1 MVTISQRMPSS
12 LHQWVQA
19 GLDRQRL
26 LCQNTS
32 NSVEATSYAL
42 LSHVLSNKLLA
53 ALPIMRWLVN
63 QKSEIDSV
71 SGQETTYLRLKALS
85 RMTKKISPSRNDYM
99 VQLKYKQSTRLLR
112 FDSYRNMIQ
121 NITTPQDLRKIKI
134 TVEGIGVG
142 LLEVMYKYRLNLVN
156 FEHRF
161 QLDLQKQN
169 TSSDNELRLNVCAN
183 YIPTLS
189 DSHSNM
195 TLIEVTLPSGY
206 VVDRNPISEQTTV
219 NPIQV
224 SIFECCKWRILGA
237 TI

>member
-1 MVTISQRMPSS
+1 
-12 LHQWVQA
+12 
-19 GLDRQRL
+19 
-26 LCQNTS
+26 
-32 NSVEATSYAL
+32 
-42 LSHVLSNKLLA
+42 
-53 ALPIMRWLVN
+53 
-63 QKSEIDSV
+63 
-71 SGQETTYLRLKALS
+71 LRLKALS
-85 RMTKKISPSRNDYM
+85 RMTNKISPSRNDYM

-121 NITTPQDLRKIKI
+121 NITTPQDVRKIKI

-169 TSSDNELRLNVCAN
+169 TSSDNELRLKVCAN
-183 YIPTLS
+183 YIPTLR

-219 NPIQV
+219 NPIQNMEIRYGGTSV
-224 SIFECCKWRILGA
+224 VLYYYNMGTERNCFTVTAYRRFKVALKRPAYVVVYDYYDTNQNAIKVYEMDKQNVCEICDACDCIAECK
-237 TI
+237 T